1 MQNYQDGEIE
11 RQIHDSILMED
22 FDRKEKLITNF
33 TKSFNI
39 PREQLSND
47 KAMVDLIMQ
56 MFREHNPMI
65 YELNEDIWTFLAEH
79 IEHEEDHRNTS
90 RVAGKNSFYN
100 RNKAKAYIDAYW
112 QNYNSAYPTFHGGG
126 GDCANFVSQ
135 VLYAGGMPWVDDG
148 RPNHYTWFSNWYCK
162 PGATNKDG
170 DKRVTLSWKVA
181 ASFKR
186 HWEKRAAKQIV
197 ISYQDAINNMTDLSK
212 QIFVGDPVQFCYANG
227 VSYHTLVVTGYAWD
241 KAAGVSDIVLAS
253 HTIDSNKRS
262 LYNTMKKYPK
272 DYQLRAYVIKEEA

>member
-1 MQNYQDGEIE
+1 MLNFEAGHIE
-11 RQIHDSILMED
+11 QQIHDDVLMELHD
-22 FDRKEKLITNF
+22 TRERLIAQIAKTFKIPQENLRIEKTLTDTLLQLIKEHDPLIY
-33 TKSFNI
+33 
-39 PREQLSND
+39 R
-47 KAMVDLIMQ
+47 
-56 MFREHNPMI
+56 H
-65 YELNEDIWTFLAEH
+65 NEDIWRYLANHME
-79 IEHEEDHRNTS
+79 IEEE
-90 RVAGKNSFYN
+90 AGTMTRTTDKNSFYN
-100 RNKAKAYIDAYW
+100 RSKAKAYIDAYW
-112 QNYNSAYPTFHGGG
+112 QDYNNAYPTFRGGG

-148 RPNHYTWFSNWYCK
+148 NPNHYTWFTNWYCK
-162 PGATNKDG
+162 PGASNKDG

-197 ISYQDAINNMTDLSK
+197 ISYKDALNNMKELST
-212 QIFVGDPVQFCYANG
+212 QVYIGDPVQFCYANG

-262 LYNTMKKYPK
+262 LYNTMLKYPK
-272 DYQLRAYVIKEEA
+272 DYLLRIFVIKEGE